1 MDNMD
6 YNLRLV
12 LYPGETVRPIEGFE
26 GYLVT
31 STGRVL
37 SAKKKVTTTTLDNKV
52 YECIIYKELKASI
65 VRGYKTVNL
74 SSNKTRKKFY
84 VHELVLN
91 NFLGQFDKAY
101 FKIKHINNNKLDN
114 RLENLALEFRR
125 KDQQFIDKY
134 IYQSKLLRCLK
145 EY

>member
-1 MDNMD
+1 MDR
-6 YNLRLV
+6 NLKLV
-12 LYPGETVRPIEGFE
+12 LYPGETVKPIEGFE

-37 SAKKKVTTTTLDNKV
+37 STKKRVHTTTLEGKV
-52 YECIIYKELKASI
+52 YECILYKELKTSI

-74 SSNKTRKKFY
+74 SSNKTRKKCY

-101 FKIKHINNNKLDN
+101 FKIKHINGDKLDN
-114 RLENLALEFRR
+114 RLENLALEFRK
-125 KDQQFIDKY
+125 KDQKFIDKY
-134 IYQSKLLRCLK
+134 VYQSKLLRCLN

>member
-1 MDNMD
+1 MDR
-6 YNLRLV
+6 NLKLV
-12 LYPGETVRPIEGFE
+12 LYPGETVKPIEGFE

-52 YECIIYKELKASI
+52 YECIIYKELKTSI

-101 FKIKHINNNKLDN
+101 FKIRHINNDKLDN
-114 RLENLALEFRR
+114 RLENLKLEFRR
-125 KDQQFIDKY
+125 KDQKFIDKY
-134 IYQSKLLRCLK
+134 VYQSKLLRCLN

>member
-1 MDNMD
+1 MDS
-6 YNLRLV
+6 NLRLF
-12 LYPGETVRPIEGFE
+12 LNEGETVKPIEGFS

-37 SAKKKVTTTTLDNKV
+37 SAKKKVTTTTLDNKT
-52 YECIIYKELKASI
+52 YECIIYKELKTSI

-101 FKIKHINNNKLDN
+101 FKIKHVNGDKLDN
-114 RLENLALEFRR
+114 RLENLALEFRK
-125 KDQQFIDKY
+125 KDQKFIDKY
-134 IYQSKLLRCLK
+134 VYQNKLLRCLN

>member
-1 MDNMD
+1 MDR
-6 YNLRLV
+6 NLKLV
-12 LYPGETVRPIEGFE
+12 LYPGETVKPIEGFE

-37 SAKKKVTTTTLDNKV
+37 STKKRVHTTTLEGKV
-52 YECIIYKELKASI
+52 YECILYKELKTSI
-65 VRGYKTVNL
+65 IRGYKTVNL
-74 SSNKTRKKFY
+74 SNKKTRKKFY

-101 FKIKHINNNKLDN
+101 FKIKHVNGDKLDN
-114 RLENLALEFRR
+114 RLENLALEFRK
-125 KDQQFIDKY
+125 KDQKFIDKY
-134 IYQSKLLRCLK
+134 VYQNKLLRCLN